1 MSRSNIVKDGINLKH
16 QASLRGLA
24 RDKQYSIFVKNINMT
39 KKKVI
44 NYLYLYFGLSTN
56 HTVYPPVALW

>member
-1 MSRSNIVKDGINLKH
+1 MLRMALSIDLIY

-24 RDKQYSIFVKNINMT
+24 SDKQSSIFVKNINMT

-44 NYLYLYFGLSTN
+44 NDVYLDFGLSTN
-56 HTVYPPVALW
+56 HTVYAPVALW